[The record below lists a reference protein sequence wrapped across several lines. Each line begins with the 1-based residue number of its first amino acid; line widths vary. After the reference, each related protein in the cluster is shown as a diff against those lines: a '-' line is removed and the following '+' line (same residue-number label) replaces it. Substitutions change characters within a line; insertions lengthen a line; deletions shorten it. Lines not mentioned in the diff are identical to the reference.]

1 MKQPAPAGGAG
12 SAPEWGEF
20 LHCPG
25 KRFYDFDRIRGEIL
39 AETER
44 LAGTNKGVS
53 DKPIRLKICSPHVL
67 CAPDGGNSH
76 HVRVVNGGDL
86 QEQIYWLPM
95 ISHRLDKKRG
105 DCAAFQLLLS
115 LLVQNCSAGGHTG
128 PTQVVRGDQL
138 KMFKGPLTATASW

>member
-1 MKQPAPAGGAG
+1 MAKFIRCPGKRISNSNRTQPAGEAAGAGGGTG

-67 CAPDGGNSH
+67 CAPGGSSLSSSGLS
-76 HVRVVNGGDL
+76 R
-86 QEQIYWLPM
+86 
-95 ISHRLDKKRG
+95 
-105 DCAAFQLLLS
+105 AAACCSQHPCSCSCDLLLTE
-115 LLVQNCSAGGHTG
+115 HTG
-128 PTQVVRGDQL
+128 
-138 KMFKGPLTATASW
+138 

>member
-1 MKQPAPAGGAG
+1 MRLHARPGHLGKACKLHNSLQSTEWQATTPPRVLLQVKQPAPSGGTG

-39 AETER
+39 AETDR

-67 CAPDGGNSH
+67 CAPHGRH
-76 HVRVVNGGDL
+76 TLTR
-86 QEQIYWLPM
+86 
-95 ISHRLDKKRG
+95 HR
-105 DCAAFQLLLS
+105 
-115 LLVQNCSAGGHTG
+115 
-128 PTQVVRGDQL
+128 
-138 KMFKGPLTATASW
+138 

>member
-1 MKQPAPAGGAG
+1 MASMLCEVAAGFLRAALASRAGQDSPLPGGGMQPALQPAEQGKASSKVSTPVLPQVKQPAPAGGTG

-67 CAPDGGNSH
+67 CAP
-76 HVRVVNGGDL
+76 NGG
-86 QEQIYWLPM
+86 
-95 ISHRLDKKRG
+95 HRSK
-105 DCAAFQLLLS
+105 CQ
-115 LLVQNCSAGGHTG
+115 C
-128 PTQVVRGDQL
+128 
-138 KMFKGPLTATASW
+138 

>member
-1 MKQPAPAGGAG
+1 MKQPAPAGGSG

-67 CAPDGGNSH
+67 CAPGWQAAALSW
-76 HVRVVNGGDL
+76 VVSGVFL
-86 QEQIYWLPM
+86 QQQT
-95 ISHRLDKKRG
+95 S
-105 DCAAFQLLLS
+105 
-115 LLVQNCSAGGHTG
+115 
-128 PTQVVRGDQL
+128 
-138 KMFKGPLTATASW
+138 